1 MYNLLLRVKCYLL
14 LSIKTIK
21 FENIRWVVAN
31 NIILDK
37 TERQTDHS
45 DDGNRIYR
53 FKGNGNEM
61 EELDYV
67 FGARL
72 GDLTEVVG
80 PGKKVVY
87 LWFPFMYVRTDKI
100 LTSQI
105 KICNLCL
112 KSKQS

>member
-53 FKGNGNEM
+53 FEGNGNEM

-67 FGARL
+67 FCARL
-72 GDLTEVVG
+72 GDLCNGCCWSWEKGSLFVIS
-80 PGKKVVY
+80 VY
-87 LWFPFMYVRTDKI
+87 VCSHW
-100 LTSQI
+100 
-105 KICNLCL
+105 
-112 KSKQS
+112 